1 LIPRGATRHILNG
14 MPPHRFGLALV
25 LAAVIGATG
34 AEAQERRG
42 YVGGAGLVSIQNAHR
57 QGSSPSLPRT
67 GASGTAFGV
76 LAEAGGFLTP
86 HVALGAELS
95 LPARYASLQE
105 TDYFRVFQH
114 ESRHR
119 DMAISGVVR
128 VIVNPTGPVR
138 LGIVGGGGFVQEN
151 TKQRR
156 RDQVGVIPATPPVFG
171 PWSEEMSFTR
181 WTAATVAGADADFA
195 ISSHLAI
202 VPALRIHFV
211 PRSDDTSEPGWFLGL
226 SSVVWR
232 PSVGVRATF

>member
-1 LIPRGATRHILNG
+1 MTPQRVGKALL
-14 MPPHRFGLALV
+14 LAV
-25 LAAVIGATG
+25 VMSPASV
-34 AEAQERRG
+34 EAQEPRG
-42 YVGGAGLVSIQNAHR
+42 YVGGAGFVSIQDAHR
-57 QGSSPSLPRT
+57 PGSSPSLQTT
-67 GASGTAFGV
+67 GASGTAFGL

-86 HVALGAELS
+86 HVALGTELS
-95 LPARYASLQE
+95 LPARYTALQE
-105 TDYFRVFQH
+105 TAYFRVFQH

-156 RDQVGVIPATPPVFG
+156 RDQVGPIPATTVPPVFG
-171 PWSEEMSFTR
+171 PWSEETSFTR
-181 WTAATVAGADADFA
+181 WTPAAVAGADAEFA
-195 ISSHLAI
+195 LTSRLSL

-211 PRSDDTSEPGWFLGL
+211 RRSDDTSEPGWYLGL
-226 SSVVWR
+226 SSIVWR

>member
-1 LIPRGATRHILNG
+1 MTLHGARV
-14 MPPHRFGLALV
+14 ALV
-25 LAAVIGATG
+25 LASVIIAAG

-42 YVGGAGLVSIQNAHR
+42 YVGGAGLVSIQDAHR
-57 QGSSPSLPRT
+57 PGSSPSVPTT
-67 GASGTAFGV
+67 GASGTAFGI

-86 HVALGAELS
+86 DVALGAELS
-95 LPARYASLQE
+95 LPARYTSLQE

-128 VIVNPTGPVR
+128 VIVNPTAPVK
-138 LGIVGGGGFVQEN
+138 LAIVGGGGFVQEN

-156 RDQVGVIPATPPVFG
+156 RDQVGLIPATPPVFG
-171 PWSEEMSFTR
+171 PWSQEMSFTR
-181 WTAATVAGADADFA
+181 WTAAAVAGADADFA
-195 ISSHLAI
+195 ISSHQAI
-202 VPALRIHFV
+202 VPALRIQFV

-226 SSVVWR
+226 SSIVWR